1 VSRAALLV
9 AACALAAPAV
19 ARAELVAPGVASGA
33 LAVARDGSPFVA
45 YVRGRSLF
53 LTTRS
58 SGWKSERVAVLPA
71 SGGSVAG
78 ITVAASGRVAV
89 LAEAA
94 DGRWLVLYERSRK
107 LVRSTS
113 LLSRLAAGARIGRAG
128 LAFDRRGLPVVA
140 YAEWQPSGKTF
151 LRLVRFER
159 GRYRAH
165 RVTRRGFPPSP
176 VAPSAAPVLLPNGAV
191 RVVEA
196 YGAGAAGSAAID
208 WMPQRNDWL
217 GQFIYSSP
225 LAALAGGVQAVAGPA
240 GVYAAWTIGF
250 PQLGRLAVV
259 LAHHGT
265 PVETALAREDSVLAG
280 LALGPGGP
288 LLATN
293 DVVPA
298 GDGVLT
304 AAVLLDLGVATV
316 ELDGAAAGIAA
327 PANGAPQVLL
337 AREAGL
343 EWYATPAGPAPQVT
357 LGAARVGDGMALS
370 GSVSGAAGGAV
381 TIYRERAG
389 ESRVLVASAPLSP
402 DGSFSALD
410 AGGAA
415 GAFYRAVYV
424 EPVTGLPVASL
435 LRSPVSG

>member
-1 VSRAALLV
+1 MSRAALLV
-9 AACALAAPAV
+9 AACALVAPAV

-53 LTTRS
+53 LTTRT
-58 SGWKSERVAVLPA
+58 SGWRSERAAVLPA
-71 SGGSVAG
+71 AGTVAG
-78 ITVAASGRVAV
+78 IAVDGSGRVAV
-89 LAEAA
+89 LAEGA
-94 DGRWLVLYERSRK
+94 DGRWLVLYERSGK
-107 LVRSTS
+107 LVRFTS
-113 LLSRLAAGARIGRAG
+113 LLPRLAAGARIGRAG

-165 RVTRRGFPPSP
+165 RVTRRGFPPSQ

-196 YGAGAAGSAAID
+196 YGAGAEGSAAID

-225 LAALAGGVQAVAGPA
+225 LAALAGGVQAVAGAA

-250 PQLGRLAVV
+250 PQLGKLAVV

-280 LALGPGGP
+280 LALGPSGP
-288 LLATN
+288 LLATT

-304 AAVLLDLGVATV
+304 AAVLRDAAGKTV
-316 ELDGAAAGIAA
+316 ELDGAAVGVAA
-327 PANGAPQVLL
+327 PASGVPQVLL
-337 AREAGL
+337 ARDAGL
-343 EWYATPAGPAPQVT
+343 EWYATRAGAPPEVT
-357 LGAARVGDGMALS
+357 LGAARVAEGVSLS
-370 GSVSGAAGGAV
+370 GSVPGVTDGTV
-381 TIYRERAG
+381 TIYRERPG
-389 ESRVLVASAPLSP
+389 EPRVTVASAPLSP
-402 DGSFSALD
+402 DGSFTALD
-410 AGGAA
+410 PGAPS
-415 GAFYRAVYV
+415 GAFYRTVYV
-424 EPVTGLPVASL
+424 EPTTGLPVASL
-435 LRSPVSG
+435 LRSAVSG